1 MTNKEQQLSLFVE
14 SVESVEIPLFMRE
27 VNGISASQTSTKVKK
42 NDVESTEITDLPS
55 YFSTVSTTLKHMAVE
70 VEEAQ
75 ASLIS
80 KELCNIPQN
89 PHFPREQQKQV
100 LVIFDW
106 LQIALKEGHMEP
118 SQPDVGRILGWP
130 QRSFAASSL
139 RADFVLWCRRKGLK
153 QLCVADSQLF
163 FSLLDRVFYRQ
174 GSRYEFPDVE
184 ICRERFSELR
194 SEYESATAS

>member
-14 SVESVEIPLFMRE
+14 SVEFVEIPLFMRE
-27 VNGISASQTSTKVKK
+27 VNGISASQTSTKVQK
-42 NDVESTEITDLPS
+42 NDVESTEIADLPS
-55 YFSTVSTTLKHMAVE
+55 YFSTVSTTLKHMTVE
-70 VEEAQ
+70 VEKAQ

-106 LQIALKEGHMEP
+106 LQIVLEEGHMEP
-118 SQPDVGRILGWP
+118 SQPDVGRILGRP
-130 QRSFAASSL
+130 QRSFAPSSL

-163 FSLLDRVFYRQ
+163 FLLLDRVFYRQ